1 MSTER
6 TGHSAL
12 RAPLD
17 EALGAEIH
25 ELDLGVARL
34 WQILAAIGIVGGL
47 FVDWVLAFEEGK
59 SISALSVVGFIWFT
73 IEREWLSRP
82 SSKLA
87 VQLGTFVESI
97 TPTAFLLAIAETRSA
112 ADALGSYVPPLLFA
126 AITIAAIARLR
137 TLTVV
142 FFGCVNGLLFLV
154 FYFLRLQDMLSPEE
168 ALRPLLSP
176 GMQLVRA
183 TSFVAG
189 GGLAY
194 LITRAL
200 RRAIGRAER
209 NVRSNDLFGKYR
221 LEEKIGAG
229 GMGTVHRAIYCPEGG
244 FERTVAVKLLHPHLA
259 DKPEFISAFR
269 EEAELSARLVH
280 PNIIQVLDFGRFGDS
295 YFLAMEYVE
304 GLTLSVLMKRAARA
318 KKRFDAD
325 DVAWFARE
333 LLLGLAFS
341 HEGARDAEGRRL
353 HVIHRD
359 LCPANVLVSAS
370 GELRIS
376 DFGIAKA
383 LRDATFSETKTVAG
397 HAGYM
402 APEQI
407 RADPLDERC
416 DLFAVGVILWECL
429 SGKPLFRR
437 GTEGLSALAI
447 LNHEVPPLAGVSAEV
462 ATTWDP
468 VLRRALAAEP
478 SSRFQTATEMAAAI
492 AATRETNEPRHER
505 FAALV
510 AWARANPDSAIVE
523 DAVTA
528 ATEVVTQAPTFG
540 AAGS

>member
-1 MSTER
+1 MTTER
-6 TGHSAL
+6 TGHNAL

-17 EALGAEIH
+17 RALGAEIH

-47 FVDWVLAFEEGK
+47 FVDWALAFDEGK
-59 SISALSVVGFIWFT
+59 SISVLSVVGFVWFT
-73 IEREWLSRP
+73 IEREWLNRASA
-82 SSKLA
+82 KLA

-97 TPTAFLLAIAETRSA
+97 TPTAFLLAIAETRSS

-142 FFGCVNGLLFLV
+142 FFGCVNGALFLV
-154 FYFLRLQDMLSPEE
+154 FYFWKLQPMLSPEE

-176 GMQLVRA
+176 GMQVVRA
-183 TSFVAG
+183 SSFVG
-189 GGLAY
+189 SGGLAY

-318 KKRFDAD
+318 KKRLDAD
-325 DVAWFARE
+325 DVAWLARE

-359 LCPANVLVSAS
+359 LCPANVLVSSS

-447 LNHEVPPLAGVSAEV
+447 LNHEVPPLSGVSAEV

-478 SSRFQTATEMAAAI
+478 SSRFQTAAEMAAAI
-492 AATRETNEPRHER
+492 AATRETNEPRHEH
-505 FAALV
+505 FATLV
-510 AWARANPDSAIVE
+510 AWARSTPDSATVE
-523 DAVTA
+523 EAVTA
-528 ATEVVTQAPTFG
+528 ATEVVTRAPTFG
-540 AAGS
+540 ASGS